1 VATVGGVQMKGM
13 FEDAYKRFNDVM
25 EKVQSGELQIDS
37 VGLKP
42 LPGSDPQRYE
52 YTLELSENQQIE
64 GDE

>member
-1 VATVGGVQMKGM
+1 MTGIFK
-13 FEDAYKRFNDVM
+13 EAYKRFNDVM

-37 VGLKP
+37 VELKP